1 LHRNS
6 NHVRLPMKK
15 ENLHKDIIGTVVAFS
30 LLSFL
35 FLNFIASSGS
45 ISVKSLD
52 QRNAPIEQVVEE
64 EEEAEEKAAPRLV
77 VVGQLYELA
86 KKLIPGK

>member
-15 ENLHKDIIGTVVAFS
+15 ENLHKYIIGTVVAFS

-64 EEEAEEKAAPRLV
+64 EEAEEKAAPRLV